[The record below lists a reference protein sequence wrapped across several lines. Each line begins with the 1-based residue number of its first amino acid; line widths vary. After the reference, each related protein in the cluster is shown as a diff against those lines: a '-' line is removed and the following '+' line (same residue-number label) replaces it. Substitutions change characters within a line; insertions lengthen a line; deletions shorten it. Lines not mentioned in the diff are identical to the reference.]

1 MKFISYL
8 RVELSRIFH
17 SKIVCLT
24 MVLTIICPLAGYKLY
39 KPADASTLSGDLIAN
54 PVMAG
59 AIGGGILFAML
70 TLLEFDRVKKYKTE
84 ELTNSIVSPLTSNIV
99 RLLALGITA
108 IVTVFITAVFY
119 FTYTFNK
126 LGNIF
131 DAYTYCNSFFLLML
145 PSILLSIVLVSALY
159 QIFCRMDISMILFF
173 IVSVLGIWRLFESKN
188 ILELLGDNNILHW
201 MEPSVIA
208 LSDYFGNEVV
218 FRLMKQNRLFWFL
231 VFGGFWI
238 IGVLCVRRYGKGL
251 FGSIIYNSRKVYI
264 PILAIMLISG
274 SCYAYL
280 IQPFV
285 YKEYREDASA
295 EINEKLQLSNTDFE
309 VSFDE
314 SKGSLSG
321 KAAYSLENLSGSEQE
336 CRLTMM
342 NGYTFQHVM
351 ANGKEIKFES
361 LNDYRGSI
369 KFKVPNE
376 KEINLEIEYQGVPKI
391 NQELSDF
398 AYETGISEKYIDLQ
412 SSYVFPIIRVKRNE
426 DNCKITGHVTMS
438 SALMPVVDCKKKDKD
453 GNLIAN
459 PIGSTVELLSEKEN
473 NKTWLIKADGD
484 GVDLKAANYVM
495 KDLGNQDMPVQLY
508 YSSTIEDKMQKM
520 DAEKVMKDTIKYCS
534 NHYGKLYNVS
544 ENNPLK
550 ILQGTVFYGGGVA
563 YPNISIMDETCFSDK
578 NLADKLKGTESAEIL
593 AHEISHQWF
602 GVKCGGSGEG
612 LAVYTT
618 YRIAKDKYG
627 EEYAQKN
634 YVDQWKKHI
643 KEKSDNFYIRHPEYL
658 DVLPKK
664 YAEAVVDNRAVNQ
677 YSKMPLQILKASEL
691 VGGENKIDEI
701 LSKLYAK
708 TETQRISWQDFLD
721 ACNLKEEDLNV
732 D

>member
-8 RVELSRIFH
+8 RVELNRMFR
-17 SKIVCLT
+17 SKNVYLIMILT
-24 MVLTIICPLAGYKLY
+24 MLCPMAGYKLY
-39 KPADASTLSGDLIAN
+39 KTTYMPTLSGDLIAN
-54 PVMAG
+54 PAMAG
-59 AIGGGILFAML
+59 AIGGGILFALL
-70 TLLEFDRVKKYKTE
+70 TLLEFNRGKKYQTE
-84 ELTNSIVSPLTSNIV
+84 ALTNSIVSPLILNVV
-99 RLLALGITA
+99 RLLALA
-108 IVTVFITAVFY
+108 IAAFISVSITAVLY
-119 FTYTFNK
+119 FPYTFNK

-131 DAYTYCNSFFLLML
+131 DAHTYCNSFFLLML
-145 PSILLSIVLVSALY
+145 PSILLSIILVSALY

-173 IVSVLGIWRLFESKN
+173 IFMTLGFCRVFEAKGILQLF
-188 ILELLGDNNILHW
+188 GDNNILHW
-201 MEPSVIA
+201 IEPSVIA
-208 LSDYFGNEVV
+208 LSDYFGNEMV

-231 VFGGFWI
+231 AFGSFWI
-238 IGVLCVRRYGKGL
+238 IGLLCVRRYGKGL
-251 FGSIIYNSRKVYI
+251 FGSIFYNSRKVYI
-264 PILAIMLISG
+264 PILTIMLISG

-280 IQPFV
+280 NQPFV
-285 YKEYREDASA
+285 FKEYGEDASD
-295 EINEKLQLSNTDFE
+295 EINEQLQLSNTNFE

-314 SKGSLSG
+314 SRGSLSG
-321 KAAYSLENLSGSEQE
+321 KVSYSLQNLSGSEQE
-336 CRLTMM
+336 CRLTMIT
-342 NGYTFQHVM
+342 GYTFQRVM
-351 ANGKEIKFES
+351 ANGKELKFES

-369 KFKVPNE
+369 IFKVPA
-376 KEINLEIEYQGVPKI
+376 KQEIKLEVEYQGIPKI
-391 NQELSDF
+391 NQEFSDF
-398 AYETGISEKYIDLQ
+398 AYETSISDKYVDLK
-412 SSYVFPIIRVKRNE
+412 SYQLIPKIRVKENE
-426 DNCKITGHVTMS
+426 DNGEITGKVTV
-438 SALMPVVDCKKKDKD
+438 SAGLMPVVDSKKKDESGK
-453 GNLIAN
+453 LIAN
-459 PIGSTVELLSEKEN
+459 PVGATVKLLSENKN
-473 NKTWLIKADGD
+473 NKTWLVKARGN
-484 GVDLKAANYVM
+484 GVDLIAGNYVV
-495 KDLGNQDMPVQLY
+495 KELGNKDMPVQLY

-658 DVLPKK
+658 DVLPEK

-677 YSKMPLQILKASEL
+677 YSKMPLQILRASEL
-691 VGGENKIDEI
+691 VGGENKMDEI
-701 LSKLYAK
+701 LSNLYTK
-708 TETQRISWQDFLD
+708 TETQSISWQDFLD
-721 ACNLKEEDLNV
+721 ACNLKEEDLNI